1 MRSAL
6 IVLAAA
12 AVLFAK
18 DKKPGKYDWQPMF
31 DGSTLDGWE
40 ANDHPESWTVK
51 DGAIRGDGPASHLF
65 YKRAICVNCEFK
77 AEIRAN
83 HGANSGMYFRT
94 AWGKGFP
101 KGYEA
106 QVDNTHRDPVRTGSL
121 YNFVKVFEQLVPDDT
136 WWTQHIIVEGNH
148 IQIFVNDK
156 KTVDFVDENN
166 TYTSGFLALQQH
178 NAGSVVEYKN
188 LMMKMLPPPRSP
200 LAGTWDLDRAASKFS
215 VGDVPEQLEIRI
227 LEEGNALR
235 YQSQSVTTDKQKH
248 GANYRFRMDGY
259 DYLMTGSPNADH
271 VAWEPL
277 DQHYI
282 HQGLRAARLKKK
294 FDAYQ
299 YQVVTK
305 KGRDVI
311 GKAIYTV
318 SADGTTLTREGT
330 TKHEDGQ
337 VIEYKEVLRRRDP
350 VNLSKNLD
358 MGPPK

>member
-1 MRSAL
+1 MRRVL

-12 AVLFAK
+12 LTLSAK

-31 DGSTLDGWE
+31 DGSTLAGWE

-51 DGAIRGDGPASHLF
+51 DGTIRGDGPASHLF
-65 YKRAICVNCEFK
+65 YMREQCVNCEFK
-77 AEIRAN
+77 AEVRLN
-83 HGANSGMYFRT
+83 HGGNSGMYFRT
-94 AWGKGFP
+94 TFGKGFP

-121 YNFVKVFEQLVPDDT
+121 YNFVKVLEQLVPDDT

-156 KTVDFVDENN
+156 KTVDFIDEKN
-166 TYTSGFLALQQH
+166 THTSGYLALQQH
-178 NAGSVVEYKN
+178 NAGSVVEYRN

-200 LAGTWDLDRAASKFS
+200 LAGTWVLDRGESKS
-215 VGDVPEQLEIRI
+215 NDEVPEQLELRI
-227 LEEGNALR
+227 EEERNGLR
-235 YQSQSVTTDKQKH
+235 YQSESLTADKQKH
-248 GANYRFRMDGY
+248 GANYYFRLDGY
-259 DYLMTGSPNADH
+259 DYRLTGSPTTDH

-299 YQVVTK
+299 YQVITK
-305 KGRDVI
+305 MGREEI
-311 GKAIYTV
+311 GRSIYTI
-318 SADGTTLTREGT
+318 SADGTTLTREGK
-330 TKHEDGQ
+330 TKHADGK
-337 VIEYKEVLRRRDP
+337 VVEYKEVLHKKDP